1 MMIFAF
7 YKHREKRDI
16 HDEPESAKSIR
27 IHTIKYKFTKH
38 TDNKAKKDWDGSR
51 PFQWLF
57 WNTNNRHPIQKS
69 GIPVFSS

>member
-7 YKHREKRDI
+7 YKHTEKRDI
-16 HDEPESAKSIR
+16 HDEPDNAKSIR

-51 PFQWLF
+51 PFQ
-57 WNTNNRHPIQKS
+57 
-69 GIPVFSS
+69 